1 MIRKMPSKDPDSVVV
16 RFELP
21 SAIWADSVFLVADF
35 ADWDETATPM
45 TRSRT
50 DGTWSVTLQL
60 KRGKEHQFRYLVNG
74 HEWHNDW
81 RADRYVANP
90 FGGTN
95 SVLCT

>member
-1 MIRKMPSKDPDSVVV
+1 MIRKMPSRDPDSVVV

-21 SAIWADSVFLVADF
+21 SAIWADSVFLVGDF
-35 ADWDETATPM
+35 NDWDETATPM

-60 KRGKEHQFRYLVNG
+60 KRGKEHQFRYLVHG

-81 RADRYVANP
+81 RADKYMANP

-95 SVLCT
+95 SVLVT